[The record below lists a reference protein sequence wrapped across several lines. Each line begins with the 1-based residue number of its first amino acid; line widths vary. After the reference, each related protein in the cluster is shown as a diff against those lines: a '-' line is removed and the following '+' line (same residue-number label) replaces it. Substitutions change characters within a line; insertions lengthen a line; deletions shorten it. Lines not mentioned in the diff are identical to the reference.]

1 MSLFRD
7 PTSAEDAAPDAAS
20 EAPQPEVAVERPCP
34 SCGAALAPDQ
44 DWCLECGAAAGDRSG
59 GLPGWRTAAATIAAC
74 LVLASGAVAAAY
86 AALSASEDDAPP
98 VTASATPPAAPD
110 DLGAAPPIGTTDPGV
125 APPVTPPS
133 EEIPLPVE
141 PPPPAD
147 VPAPVAPPPSVAPIA
162 PPPPVTPPAA
172 APPPTT
178 EPGGK
183 DKGGPDDE
191 GALPEREKAPLVLVE
206 LEPDAGATYDP
217 SVRPADPA
225 PDPALALDGDPATSW
240 SVPLV
245 TEAQIDTPA
254 AGLLVTLDK
263 PIGLRRL
270 RITPTTPGTTIEIY
284 GATSKTPPPEI
295 TDDGWR
301 KLATRLDVEGRTSIP
316 LGDGDDKVRHLL
328 VWFSVGPVDR
338 SPSVGVSELKLWR

>member
-133 EEIPLPVE
+133 EEIPPPVE
-141 PPPPAD
+141 PPPAD

-191 GALPEREKAPLVLVE
+191 GELPEREKAPLVLVE

-217 SVRPADPA
+217 SARPADPA

-270 RITPTTPGTTIEIY
+270 RITPTTPGTTIEVY

-295 TDDGWR
+295 TDDGWK